1 MLPICPFKRIFHL
14 LKSQNVVRAAFLWLA
29 GTEKKTDGT
38 TPEIKERWMTSF
50 TLFSWRYFIGSTAPR
65 NEALSWRS
73 MNLQTCHFVRLSMRD
88 WKILAR
94 YTVLYQ
100 RAETVICCTN
110 AAVVS
115 RRLVENK
122 VDAIFQQTRV
132 LLNLEER
139 SSFESANA
147 EKWLCF
153 RFLPLYISYISYD
166 VVITWGELSCE
177 PEGPFSGTIPSGLV
191 FGLRKG

>member
-1 MLPICPFKRIFHL
+1 MFPICPFKRIFHL
-14 LKSQNVVRAAFLWLA
+14 LKSQNVVRAAFLWLTE
-29 GTEKKTDGT
+29 TEKKTDGT

-50 TLFSWRYFIGSTAPR
+50 TLFSWRYFIGSTAPW

-100 RAETVICCTN
+100 RAEIVICCTN

-132 LLNLEER
+132 LLNLKNDHHLR
-139 SSFESANA
+139 ESTQ
-147 EKWLCF
+147 K
-153 RFLPLYISYISYD
+153 
-166 VVITWGELSCE
+166 
-177 PEGPFSGTIPSGLV
+177 SGFV
-191 FGLRKG
+191 FDFYRCI